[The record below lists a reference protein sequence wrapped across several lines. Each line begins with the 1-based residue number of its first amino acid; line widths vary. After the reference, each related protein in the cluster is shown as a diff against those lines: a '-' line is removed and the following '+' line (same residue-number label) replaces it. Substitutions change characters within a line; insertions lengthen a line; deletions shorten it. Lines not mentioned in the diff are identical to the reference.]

1 MTHASANTAT
11 GTAGATFDEEQEVD
25 RGSRRNQTNDNPS
38 ADLVRVYLNGIG
50 KTCLLYTSDAAD
62 E

>member
-1 MTHASANTAT
+1 MATSSAASVQ
-11 GTAGATFDEEQEVD
+11 DEDGQEVD

-38 ADLVRVYLNGIG
+38 ADLVRVYLNGI
-50 KTCLLYTSDAAD
+50 CLLYTSDAAD

>member
-1 MTHASANTAT
+1 MANKSDSTAADL
-11 GTAGATFDEEQEVD
+11 GKNSLAEEQEVD

-50 KTCLLYTSDAAD
+50 KTALLSA
-62 E
+62 